1 MDRSFY
7 TSPHNTF
14 MGSSGSFDKAKYVVI
29 GVPFDGTSSYRP
41 GSRFGP
47 RAVREASNNI
57 EGFSLRAK
65 RGLASHEIY
74 DMGDVDVVHG
84 DTKKTLKHVEMAVRE
99 IIEAY
104 KMPILIGGEHTLS
117 YGVMKALK
125 DNVALIHFDAHMDL
139 KDAYMGNKLSHSTVM
154 RRISELACIEAIIQL
169 GIRSGSKEEYEFV
182 RGKMTQF
189 SSRVIQEKGVH
200 HVINSVRKMLKD
212 FDGVY
217 LTIDMDVLDPAYA
230 PGVGNPE
237 PEGLSFSTLL
247 ELALGISKASKKV
260 VGLDV
265 VEIAP
270 EYDNGVTA
278 VSAAKIIFEI
288 LCALSLR
295 SK

>member
-14 MGSSGSFDKAKYVVI
+14 MGSSSSFDKARYVVI
-29 GVPFDGTSSYRP
+29 GVPFDGTSTYRP

-65 RGLASHEIY
+65 RGLASYEIH
-74 DMGDVDVVHG
+74 DMGDVDVIHG
-84 DTKKTLKHVEMAVRE
+84 NTKETLERVEKVVKEVLEACKT
-99 IIEAY
+99 
-104 KMPILIGGEHTLS
+104 PILIGGEHTLS
-117 YGVMKALK
+117 YGVMKALR
-125 DNVALIHFDAHMDL
+125 DNVALIHFDAHMDF
-139 KDAYMGNKLSHSTVM
+139 KDSYMGQKLSHSTVM
-154 RRISELACIEAIIQL
+154 RRISEIAGIGAIIQL
-169 GIRSGSKEEYEFV
+169 GIRSGSKEEYEFA
-182 RGKMTQF
+182 RGKMIQY
-189 SSRVIQEKGVH
+189 SSHDIQEKGVH
-200 HVINSVRKMLKD
+200 NVINLVKRTLKD
-212 FDGVY
+212 FDGAY

-237 PEGLSFSTLL
+237 PGGLSFSTLL
-247 ELALGISKASKKV
+247 ELALGISETSKRV

-278 VSAAKIIFEI
+278 VCAAKIIFEL
-288 LCALSLR
+288 LCTLSLR
-295 SK
+295 SR